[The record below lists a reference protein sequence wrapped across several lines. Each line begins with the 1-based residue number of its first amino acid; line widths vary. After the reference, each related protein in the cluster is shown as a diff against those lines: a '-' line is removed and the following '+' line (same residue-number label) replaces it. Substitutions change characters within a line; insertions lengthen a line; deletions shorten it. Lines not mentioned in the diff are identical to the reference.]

1 MLAWTEAE
9 LARKE
14 DFVGR
19 SLAGSSTGGTNAGVE
34 LPRPRAG
41 LVSSGDS
48 WLRLWVAGRAVC
60 SGRVPGGDPGSDGP
74 GVELTSSFGAE
85 ILRPCCRPRLGRT
98 SPKVKLTPRVLLLPL
113 HGRPILQDRFA
124 CSMHMFLWPSRP
136 KHTVVAL

>member
-1 MLAWTEAE
+1 VLVWTEGE

-19 SLAGSSTGGTNAGVE
+19 SLAGPSTGGTGAGVE

-60 SGRVPGGDPGSDGP
+60 SGRVPGGDPSGDSL
-74 GVELTSSFGAE
+74 GVVLTSSFGVE
-85 ILRPCCRPRLGRT
+85 TLRPCCRPRLGQT
-98 SPKVKLTPRVLLLPL
+98 SPKVELTPRVLLLPL
-113 HGRPILQDRFA
+113 RRRLSVQDRFI
-124 CSMHMFLWPSRP
+124 L
-136 KHTVVAL
+136 